1 MTDTHTVLGGT
12 RRPPATAARRV
23 RDVDPNAHVEV
34 TITLKAPQLPP
45 PDKMPA
51 KALTL
56 AEFARRYGA
65 DPENIRKVEDSL
77 RSYGLH
83 IEGIGTT
90 GRSLRVSGTAAAMES
105 AFHAEMG
112 IYHSAAQGEFRAREG
127 SLSVPSEIANLVEA
141 VIGLDQR
148 RVAERKAT
156 KSAAA
161 LQTSPLTPTEIETHY
176 NFPPGDCSGQKIA
189 IAEFGSPLQSGK
201 ILAPAYFPDDLSAF
215 CKQQDRPV
223 PVVNTV
229 PVNIAP
235 FTEQQ
240 FSALPGP
247 AQQDV
252 LELTGEVM
260 MDVEI
265 VAALC
270 PAADISVYYASFDQ
284 KGWLDLIERVSADQ
298 PVTLSVSY
306 GLAEDAPDWE
316 PAAVQNINQ
325 ALQAAAML
333 GITICVSSGDDGT
346 GCDMADN
353 RAHVEFPGCSPFVLS
368 VGGTMFSG
376 HEVVWWESPGQ
387 RTGNGGGATGGG
399 VSITF
404 SRPSWQTVDIPSINT
419 GSIKGRIVPDVA
431 ALAGRPLYSLI
442 LLGESA
448 PNGGTS
454 ASAPV
459 WASLLARINSALP
472 KAKRQRF
479 IPPLLYQNNV
489 GTSGFTDIVSGN
501 NTSHPKPGKGY
512 TASKGFDAVTG
523 WGVPNGQQLLSLL

>member
-1 MTDTHTVLGGT
+1 M
-12 RRPPATAARRV
+12 
-23 RDVDPNAHVEV
+23 
-34 TITLKAPQLPP
+34 
-45 PDKMPA
+45 
-51 KALTL
+51 
-56 AEFARRYGA
+56 
-65 DPENIRKVEDSL
+65 
-77 RSYGLH
+77 
-83 IEGIGTT
+83 
-90 GRSLRVSGTAAAMES
+90 
-105 AFHAEMG
+105 
-112 IYHSAAQGEFRAREG
+112 
-127 SLSVPSEIANLVEA
+127 
-141 VIGLDQR
+141 
-148 RVAERKAT
+148 
-156 KSAAA
+156 
-161 LQTSPLTPTEIETHY
+161 
-176 NFPPGDCSGQKIA
+176 
-189 IAEFGSPLQSGK
+189 
-201 ILAPAYFPDDLSAF
+201 
-215 CKQQDRPV
+215 

-229 PVNIAP
+229 PVNTAP

-247 AQQDV
+247 VQQDV
-252 LELTGEVM
+252 LEVTGEVM

-333 GITICVSSGDDGT
+333 GITICVSSGDDGS

-368 VGGTMFSG
+368 VGGTMISG

-399 VSITF
+399 VSMLF
-404 SRPSWQTVDIPSINT
+404 ARPSWQTVDIPSINT

-442 LLGESA
+442 LLENPRRTAAPARRRRCGPPCWRESIWRC
-448 PNGGTS
+448 PRQNDS
-454 ASAPV
+454 ASYPPGSTRTMSAQTV
-459 WASLLARINSALP
+459 ARISSPGITPRTRNPARGTRP
-472 KAKRQRF
+472 AKASTR
-479 IPPLLYQNNV
+479 
-489 GTSGFTDIVSGN
+489 
-501 NTSHPKPGKGY
+501 
-512 TASKGFDAVTG
+512 
-523 WGVPNGQQLLSLL
+523 